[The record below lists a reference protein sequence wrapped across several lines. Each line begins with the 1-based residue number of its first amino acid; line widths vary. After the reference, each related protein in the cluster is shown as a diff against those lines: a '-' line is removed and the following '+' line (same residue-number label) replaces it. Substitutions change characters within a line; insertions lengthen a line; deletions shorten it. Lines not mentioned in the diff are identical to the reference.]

1 MSDELQSAS
10 QGCHRT
16 AASFLLQIPR
26 GMDDKYKYRYMH
38 KYKIQIQIPLEMDDN
53 TNTNTCTVYIV
64 HVPRHIVVHI

>member
-38 KYKIQIQIPLEMDDN
+38 KYKIQILELDEN
-53 TNTNTCTVYIV
+53 TNINTCTVYIV